1 MSETETATERRA
13 RHDAEETTIRTRIE
27 AGQRSDPVLAL
38 PHPVQGPILALL
50 AVHPL
55 AWAACWAGLLAL
67 DAGERLP
74 LLSLTRDSLM
84 QGSLFFAVALLAQ
97 SLLLLPPLLL
107 TAAGA
112 FWVWTLLALAGRVPW
127 LPLP

>member
-1 MSETETATERRA
+1 
-13 RHDAEETTIRTRIE
+13 
-27 AGQRSDPVLAL
+27 
-38 PHPVQGPILALL
+38 
-50 AVHPL
+50 
-55 AWAACWAGLLAL
+55 
-67 DAGERLP
+67 
-74 LLSLTRDSLM
+74 
-84 QGSLFFAVALLAQ
+84 LAQ